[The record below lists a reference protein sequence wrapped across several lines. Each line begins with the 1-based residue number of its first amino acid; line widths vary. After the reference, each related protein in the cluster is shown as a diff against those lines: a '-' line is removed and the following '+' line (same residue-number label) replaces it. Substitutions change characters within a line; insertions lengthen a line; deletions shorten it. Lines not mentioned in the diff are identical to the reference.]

1 MIRDTPYYAKVAMFL
16 AKMQEGDSFNI
27 KDKVKPENQEM
38 FTMCFREF
46 ADIHKDGAWWW
57 EWDDENN
64 IIKKHANAWYKRI
77 KHKL

>member
-16 AKMQEGDSFNI
+16 AKMQEGDSFSIN
-27 KDKVKPENQEM
+27 DKVKPENREM
-38 FTMCFREF
+38 FIECFKWF
-46 ADIHKDGAWWW
+46 AGVHWDGAWWW

-64 IIKKHANAWYKRI
+64 IIRKHANAWYKRI